1 LNDKN
6 QGAARYIMNSGRTR
20 FFQSPVQRSMFK
32 TVLMV
37 CVLQLLLSACSQDD
51 TALGKNRIYV
61 IKFPH
66 VTAPA
71 TPKGQGAEKLSR
83 LVDERL
89 GGRVRLEVYPSGQ
102 LMNADDSIEALAFGE
117 VQMIAMSLSKFDRLT
132 PKFQVFDLPFLF
144 KDLEEVE
151 AFQQSGTGRDLL
163 LTIEHKGFLGLGFW
177 HNGMK
182 QFGGPVP
189 MNKPSDASGL
199 NFRIMESDVLQAQIL
214 AMGAVPQKM
223 AFGEVYQALQSGA
236 IDAQENTWS
245 NIWSQKFFEV
255 QPYITES
262 NHGYLGYL
270 LAVNTEFWE
279 SLPDDIRVELNAIVA
294 EVTAEV
300 NQQANAINQEHKS
313 MILATGKSELVEL
326 SEEDISNWRAMMR
339 PVWDQFAEDIGDEIM
354 NATAFDKDID

>member
-1 LNDKN
+1 
-6 QGAARYIMNSGRTR
+6 MNTCRIR
-20 FFQSPVQRSMFK
+20 LFQSPVQRSKFK
-32 TVLMV
+32 TVLMICIV
-37 CVLQLLLSACSQDD
+37 QLLLSACSQDD
-51 TALGKNRIYV
+51 TALGKNRTYV

-71 TPKGQGAEKLSR
+71 TPKGQGAVKLAR

-132 PKFQVFDLPFLF
+132 PEFQVFDLPFLF

-151 AFQQSGTGRDLL
+151 AFQESETGQNLL
-163 LTIEHKGFLGLGFW
+163 VTIRHKGFLGLGFW

-189 MNKPSDASGL
+189 MNNPKDAEGL
-199 NFRIMESDVLQAQIL
+199 NFRIMESDVLEEQIL
-214 AMGAVPQKM
+214 AMGAIPQKM
-223 AFGEVYQALQSGA
+223 SFGEVYQALQSGA

-279 SLPDDIRVELNAIVA
+279 SLPDDIRTELNAIIA

-300 NQQANAINQEHKS
+300 NQQANAINQQHKA

-326 SEEDISNWRAMMR
+326 SKEDIRNWRAMMR
-339 PVWDQFAEDIGDEIM
+339 PVWDQFADDIGDEIM
-354 NATAFDKDID
+354 NATAFDRDSE